1 MQQIL
6 PIIITALGILVF
18 FITVYFIII
27 ALFFHKEK
35 QGQALVRTGLG
46 GTKVA
51 INGGIYSIPIF
62 HQLETI
68 DISMKK
74 IQIDCLSKESAI
86 SKDNLRTDVK
96 AVFLIRVKY
105 EVESIAKVALTI
117 GAGKIRNTESLKDMF
132 QAKFSEALKSTIRKF
147 EFTEL
152 LDNRKELCNQTL
164 ILIGTDLHGFTI
176 EDCAIDYIEKSN
188 TNK

>member
-6 PIIITALGILVF
+6 PIIITVLGILVF
-18 FITVYFIII
+18 FTTVYFIII

-46 GTKVA
+46 GTKVS

-62 HQLETI
+62 HQLESI

-74 IQIDCLSKESAI
+74 IQIDCLSEESAI
-86 SKDNLRTDVK
+86 SKDNIKADIK
-96 AVFLIRVKY
+96 AVFLIRVKLD
-105 EVESIAKVALTI
+105 VESIAKVALTI
-117 GAGKIRNTESLKDMF
+117 GSQRVKDIESLKGLF

-147 EFTEL
+147 KFTEL
-152 LDNRKELCNQTL
+152 LDNRQELCNQTL
-164 ILIGTDLHGFTI
+164 ILIGTDIHGFTI